1 MLYGAKEIW
10 KVVGCEKGAFY
21 NMTRKKTVCESRV
34 EMAQVMFSFD
44 ANQAGNV
51 HGGTIMKLIDT
62 AAGIAA
68 IRHCRTNVV
77 TASMDRLDFHKPVF
91 VGELVM
97 VRASINYVGSTSMEI
112 GVRVEAEEIMTGKVR
127 HTNSA
132 YLTMVS
138 LNENRRPTAVPEIV
152 PQTDDEKRRFK
163 EGGARAKQR
172 RELREKRTKTDA
184 NV

>member
-1 MLYGAKEIW
+1 
-10 KVVGCEKGAFY
+10 
-21 NMTRKKTVCESRV
+21 MTREKAVCESRV
-34 EMAQVMFSFD
+34 EMTQVMFPSD

-68 IRHCRTNVV
+68 IRHCHTNVV
-77 TASMDRLDFHKPVF
+77 TASMDRLNFYKPVF
-91 VGELVM
+91 VGELVIL
-97 VRASINYVGSTSMEI
+97 RASINYVGTTSMEI
-112 GVRVEAEEIMTGKVR
+112 GVRVETEEIMTGKVR

-138 LNENRRPTAVPEIV
+138 LDENRKPISVPKIA

-163 EGGARAKQR
+163 EGRARAKR
-172 RELREKRTKTDA
+172 RKDLRKKRNNTKGPA
-184 NV
+184 LAL

>member
-1 MLYGAKEIW
+1 
-10 KVVGCEKGAFY
+10 
-21 NMTRKKTVCESRV
+21 
-34 EMAQVMFSFD
+34 D

-77 TASMDRLDFHKPVF
+77 TASMDRLDFYKPVF
-91 VGELVM
+91 VGELVIL
-97 VRASINYVGSTSMEI
+97 RASINYVGTTSMEI
-112 GVRVEAEEIMTGKVR
+112 GVRVEAEEIMTGKLR

-138 LNENRRPTAVPEIV
+138 LDENRKPMPVPEIT

-163 EGGARAKQR
+163 EGRARAKRR
-172 RELREKRTKTDA
+172 RELRKKRNNTDVHPL
-184 NV
+184 NL